1 MDDSE
6 FSDDFERFCQIA
18 QRSPRDSLAPTIQI
32 TEPSYH
38 GINHMSPIA
47 NQSEYLSTMNVESLK
62 RASSFREPKRRTSF
76 QPSSFSGEI
85 SATRSPNRFSPQWDN
100 PKELTQFTYGSNSRQ
115 KQSRPRYLNEKP
127 IDPNVLHATDTQ
139 RYWPSQDTSHESSS
153 TAYSYSPVM
162 YRLGT
167 TTTTTTTTR
176 DRPGSMK
183 ETSYKRTRSQE
194 KHKSRPSAPTLHPT
208 NLQFSQYY
216 SPSRHS
222 IAQTDE
228 QMLRV
233 RRFERNKHGDVV
245 SKGDRDIPQ
254 IEIFTSR
261 SPSGD
266 SRGSAVV
273 YPRSIPES
281 SQHLSESSLSDEVIE
296 IPAITTTLTSTSSPR
311 ASNDGL
317 HKHYAKRASSPVRGF
332 IPETRLRSKS
342 WAIVTEDS
350 SNNSPN
356 QLDSP
361 TGGELILDD
370 RLLQVQVIGTARVGK
385 TSMCMQFHTSES
397 IEDPTDSIHDD
408 EQLNPVRVEINNL
421 KASLLFM
428 ETDINMEDT
437 DDELNSVIIDTADA
451 YLVIYAV
458 DDRSSFYAARK
469 IIGLLLSQCK
479 RSSAI
484 ILAANKSDLVRTR
497 VVSSEDGKNL
507 AQIYSCSFYEISTS
521 INHRVDDLLV
531 GILIAIK
538 EQQKT
543 VQRERARLDRMVM
556 TTSQRKGSNNSPKH
570 KNSITALKT
579 PASNVVKF
587 FRKHF
592 KTRKHEQS
600 LV

>member
-1 MDDSE
+1 MDNYE
-6 FSDDFERFCQIA
+6 ISDDFERFCQIA
-18 QRSPRDSLAPTIQI
+18 QRSPRDSLAPIIQI
-32 TEPSYH
+32 TEPTYH
-38 GINHMSPIA
+38 ENNNNNNNNLLK
-47 NQSEYLSTMNVESLK
+47 NQSDYSTTLNVESLK

-85 SATRSPNRFSPQWDN
+85 SATRSPIRFSPQWDN
-100 PKELTQFTYGSNSRQ
+100 PNELNQSIHSSSSRY
-115 KQSRPRYLNEKP
+115 KQQHPRYFNE
-127 IDPNVLHATDTQ
+127 ISETNVLHANDTQ
-139 RYWPSQDTSHESSS
+139 RYWQNQDISRESQSPYSNSPIMHRSS
-153 TAYSYSPVM
+153 
-162 YRLGT
+162 
-167 TTTTTTTTR
+167 TTR

-183 ETSYKRTRSQE
+183 ETSYKRSGSQE
-194 KHKSRPSAPTLHPT
+194 KHRSRPSAPTLHPA
-208 NLQFSQYY
+208 NQPLCQY

-222 IAQTDE
+222 VAQTDE
-228 QMLRV
+228 HMLRV
-233 RRFERNKHGDVV
+233 RRFERNKHGDVI

-254 IEIFTSR
+254 IEIFASR

-266 SRGSAVV
+266 SRGSVM
-273 YPRSIPES
+273 YSRSVLES

-296 IPAITTTLTSTSSPR
+296 IPAVTTNLANSPR

-317 HKHYAKRASSPVRGF
+317 HRTYGKRASSPVRGF
-332 IPETRLRSKS
+332 VPETRLRSKS
-342 WAIVTEDS
+342 WAIVTDS
-350 SNNSPN
+350 PETSPN
-356 QLDSP
+356 KLESP
-361 TGGELILDD
+361 PGSESFLDD
-370 RLLQVQVIGTARVGK
+370 RLLQVQVIGAARVGK

-397 IEDPTDSIHDD
+397 IEDPNDSVHDD

-421 KASLLFM
+421 KASLVFM
-428 ETDINMEDT
+428 ETDINVEDV
-437 DDELNSVIIDTADA
+437 DDELNSVIVDTVDA

-484 ILAANKSDLVRTR
+484 ILAANKCDLVRTR
-497 VVSSEDGKNL
+497 VVTTEDGKNL

-543 VQRERARLDRMVM
+543 VQRERERLDRMV
-556 TTSQRKGSNNSPKH
+556 TQRKSMHTSPKH

-579 PASNVVKF
+579 PANTVVKF

-592 KTRKHEQS
+592 STRKNEQS

>member
-1 MDDSE
+1 MDNYE
-6 FSDDFERFCQIA
+6 ISDDFERFCQIA

-32 TEPSYH
+32 TEPLYR
-38 GINHMSPIA
+38 GNNNNNNNSPI
-47 NQSEYLSTMNVESLK
+47 NQSDYLSTLNVESLK

-85 SATRSPNRFSPQWDN
+85 SATRSPIRCSPQWDN
-100 PKELTQFTYGSNSRQ
+100 PNELTQFNYSSNSRQ
-115 KQSRPRYLNEKP
+115 KQQRPRYYNEQN
-127 IDPNVLHATDTQ
+127 DTNVLRATDVQ
-139 RYWPSQDTSHESSS
+139 RYWQNQDISRESTSP
-153 TAYSYSPVM
+153 YSCSPAM
-162 YRLGT
+162 YRLG
-167 TTTTTTTTR
+167 TTR

-208 NLQFSQYY
+208 NHPFSQY

-222 IAQTDE
+222 VSQTDE

-233 RRFERNKHGDVV
+233 RRFERNKRGDVI
-245 SKGDRDIPQ
+245 SKGDRDVPQ
-254 IEIFTSR
+254 IEIFASR

-266 SRGSAVV
+266 SRGSVV
-273 YPRSIPES
+273 YPHTIPES
-281 SQHLSESSLSDEVIE
+281 SQNLSESSLSDEVIE
-296 IPAITTTLTSTSSPR
+296 IPAITTTLASSPR

-317 HKHYAKRASSPVRGF
+317 HKMYSKRASSPVRGF

-342 WAIVTEDS
+342 WAIVTESPDT
-350 SNNSPN
+350 SPN
-356 QLDSP
+356 KLESP
-361 TGGELILDD
+361 SGGELFFDD

-397 IEDPTDSIHDD
+397 IEDPNDSIHGD

-421 KASLLFM
+421 KASLVFM
-428 ETDINMEDT
+428 ETDINVEDT
-437 DDELNSVIIDTADA
+437 DDELNSVIVDTADA

-458 DDRSSFYAARK
+458 DDRGSFYTARK
-469 IIGLLLSQCK
+469 VIGLLLSQCK

-538 EQQKT
+538 EQQKN
-543 VQRERARLDRMVM
+543 VQKERERYDRMIELHK
-556 TTSQRKGSNNSPKH
+556 KGGLNNLTKS

-579 PASNVVKF
+579 PANNVMKF

-592 KTRKHEQS
+592 TTKKNEQS

>member
-1 MDDSE
+1 MDNYE
-6 FSDDFERFCQIA
+6 ITDDFERFCHIA

-32 TEPSYH
+32 TEPTYR
-38 GINHMSPIA
+38 GNNITPI
-47 NQSEYLSTMNVESLK
+47 NQSEYLSTLNVESLK
-62 RASSFREPKRRTSF
+62 RASSFREPKRRKSF

-85 SATRSPNRFSPQWDN
+85 SATRSPIRSSPQWDHSN
-100 PKELTQFTYGSNSRQ
+100 ELNQFNYRQ
-115 KQSRPRYLNEKP
+115 KQQQRSRYYNNESN
-127 IDPNVLHATDTQ
+127 DTNVLRTNDNTQ
-139 RYWPSQDTSHESSS
+139 RYWQNLDTSRESSS
-153 TAYSYSPVM
+153 PYSCSPAM
-162 YRLGT
+162 YRLG
-167 TTTTTTTTR
+167 TTR

-208 NLQFSQYY
+208 NHPFSQY

-222 IAQTDE
+222 ISQTDE

-233 RRFERNKHGDVV
+233 RRFERNKHGDVI
-245 SKGDRDIPQ
+245 SKGDRDVPQ
-254 IEIFTSR
+254 IEIFASR

-266 SRGSAVV
+266 SRGSVV

-281 SQHLSESSLSDEVIE
+281 SQNLSESSLSDEVIE
-296 IPAITTTLTSTSSPR
+296 IPAITTNLASSPR

-317 HKHYAKRASSPVRGF
+317 LKIYSKRASSPVRGF

-342 WAIVTEDS
+342 WAIVTESPD
-350 SNNSPN
+350 NSPN
-356 QLDSP
+356 KLESP
-361 TGGELILDD
+361 SGGELFLDD

-397 IEDPTDSIHDD
+397 IEDPNDSIHGD

-421 KASLLFM
+421 KASLVFM
-428 ETDINMEDT
+428 ETDINVEDT
-437 DDELNSVIIDTADA
+437 DDELNSVIVDTADA

-458 DDRSSFYAARK
+458 DDRGSFYTARK

-507 AQIYSCSFYEISTS
+507 AQIYSCNYYEISTS

-531 GILIAIK
+531 GILISIK
-538 EQQKT
+538 EQQKN
-543 VQRERARLDRMVM
+543 VQKERERLDRMVIL
-556 TTSQRKGSNNSPKH
+556 QRKGSNHSPKH
-570 KNSITALKT
+570 KNSITVLKT
-579 PASNVVKF
+579 PANNVMKF

-592 KTRKHEQS
+592 TIKKNEQN
-600 LV
+600 LI